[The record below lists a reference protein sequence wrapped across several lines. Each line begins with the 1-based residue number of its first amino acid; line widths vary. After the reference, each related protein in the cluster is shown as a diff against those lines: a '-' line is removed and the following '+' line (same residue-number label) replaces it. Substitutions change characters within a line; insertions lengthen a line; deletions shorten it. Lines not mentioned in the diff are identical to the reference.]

1 MSTTDNSAVLEL
13 KVTCILMDELRHKF
27 LMVSKKIVES

>member
-1 MSTTDNSAVLEL
+1 MSTTDNSVLEL
-13 KVTCILMDELRHKF
+13 KVTCILMDELRHTF